1 MGTRRRLFYLVAIMA
16 VVSLLAT
23 GTVVNAL
30 YQSAVAD
37 MTARLSKGAWNHARL
52 VEVMI
57 REHPGEPEKALPVIE
72 EAHEQMLTSTQSTEL
87 LLVRRRG
94 EQIEFLVAHRL
105 GQHLDLQPVPFEGPR
120 AESAR
125 LALQGQSGAVIG
137 TDYWG
142 ERVIAG
148 YEPVKGTDWAVI
160 YKVDLKEVQGPFV
173 RAALIGVLLDLGLV
187 LLAAVLF
194 VRLSDPLFQR
204 LEESQQRFSALF
216 HQSFNLQWTLKPDG
230 TIVEANR
237 TALDVAGVIVSA
249 AVGKPF
255 WETRWWPDTGAL
267 RDRLQ
272 AAVREAAEGTL
283 ARMEVEA
290 RGFGNRTVTLDLSL
304 KPVTDRSGRVAM
316 LSVEARDIT
325 ARKQAEEA
333 LQRAEEKYRG
343 IFENAVEGIY
353 QTTPAGRFVT
363 ANPAMARML
372 GFESPEELIRERQ
385 DIGRTGY
392 VDRQRRDEFKKVM
405 AERGF
410 TYGFEYEAYRKDG
423 NRVWLSENARAVRD
437 TDGSVLYYEGITENI
452 TERKQ
457 AERELAERTAFL
469 HALIDNN
476 PLAIVSIDPEERVQD
491 CNPAFENLFGYR
503 LEEMKGEAIDD
514 FVAPGDL
521 AAEALQLTRQAVR
534 GEAGHAVAHRHRKD
548 GSVINVEVHGVPLVV
563 NGKLVGGFALYQDI
577 TERRRAEEER
587 EKLVVELQEALAN
600 IKTLSG
606 LLPICASCKK
616 IRDDGGYWSQIESYI
631 SAHSQAQ
638 FSHGICPD
646 CARQLY
652 PEHYHKMFPEL
663 DGEKQ
668 TRD

>member
-1 MGTRRRLFYLVAIMA
+1 MGTRRRLFYLVTIM
-16 VVSLLAT
+16 
-23 GTVVNAL
+23 TVVTL
-30 YQSAVAD
+30 LVTGSVLYLVYQSWASDV
-37 MTARLSKGAWNHARL
+37 TGRLLKGAQNHARL
-52 VEVMI
+52 IEVI
-57 REHPGEPEKALPVIE
+57 LKQHGQEPEKALPLIE
-72 EAHEQMLTSTQSTEL
+72 EAHERMLTSQQSTEL

-94 EQIEFLVAHRL
+94 EQIEFLLAHRS
-105 GQHLDLQPVPFEGPR
+105 GQHLEPQPVPFEGLL
-120 AESAR
+120 AEAAR
-125 LALQGQSGAVIG
+125 RGLRGESGTLQGL
-137 TDYWG
+137 DYRG
-142 ERVIAG
+142 QRVIAAF
-148 YEPVKGTDWAVI
+148 EPVRGTDWAVVN
-160 YKVDLKEVQGPFV
+160 KVDLEEVQGPFV

-194 VRLSDPLFQR
+194 VHFSDPLFQR
-204 LEESQQRFSALF
+204 LEESQQRFGALF

-267 RDRLQ
+267 RGHLQ
-272 AAVREAAEGTL
+272 TAVREAAEGTL
-283 ARMEVEA
+283 ARMEVDA
-290 RGFGNRTVTLDLSL
+290 RGFGNRTVTLDLSF
-304 KPVTDRSGRVAM
+304 KPVTDRSGRVAL
-316 LSVEARDIT
+316 LSVEARD
-325 ARKQAEEA
+325 
-333 LQRAEEKYRG
+333 
-343 IFENAVEGIY
+343 
-353 QTTPAGRFVT
+353 
-363 ANPAMARML
+363 
-372 GFESPEELIRERQ
+372 
-385 DIGRTGY
+385 
-392 VDRQRRDEFKKVM
+392 
-405 AERGF
+405 
-410 TYGFEYEAYRKDG
+410 
-423 NRVWLSENARAVRD
+423 
-437 TDGSVLYYEGITENI
+437 I

-469 HALIDNN
+469 NALIANS
-476 PLAIVSIDPEERVQD
+476 PLAIVTIDPEERVWD

-503 LEEMKGEAIDD
+503 LEEMKGKTIDD
-514 FVAPGDL
+514 FVAPGDV

-534 GEAGHAVAHRHRKD
+534 GETSHAVAHRRRKD
-548 GSVINVEVHGVPLVV
+548 GSVINVEIHGVPLVIS
-563 NGKLVGGFALYQDI
+563 GKLVGGYALYQDI

-587 EKLVVELQEALAN
+587 ENLLRELQEALAN

-638 FSHGICPD
+638 FSHGICPE
-646 CARQLY
+646 CAKQLY

>member
-1 MGTRRRLFYLVAIMA
+1 M
-16 VVSLLAT
+16 
-23 GTVVNAL
+23 
-30 YQSAVAD
+30 
-37 MTARLSKGAWNHARL
+37 
-52 VEVMI
+52 
-57 REHPGEPEKALPVIE
+57 
-72 EAHEQMLTSTQSTEL
+72 EL
-87 LLVRRRG
+87 LVVRRRG
-94 EQIEFLVAHRL
+94 KQIEFLVAHRL

-137 TDYWG
+137 TDYRG